1 MSVYQPWD
9 KLKACLVGRSYPPEF
24 YDGIKDPAV
33 REPMQRVAR
42 ETEEDYQKLIS
53 KLEEFDVEVV
63 RLDLSPNKEDYE
75 NHEGVVDIPPPMC
88 PRDFS
93 ASIGNKFYMPSK
105 NWGDPDTFNFE
116 QIYWDM
122 MNGDENAPWRDET
135 RKLREE
141 TLAKYIEDLLLPGR
155 PISMKESYDSIR
167 KRDDLRDYFLHL
179 MSGIDVKEAE
189 NLIKAAEMNT
199 IGTVGKFPA
208 HKKYYPWGSTREW
221 LTKNNIEI
229 AYDTYINTA
238 SCWRIGKDLYFNYV
252 NVLNKLNQ
260 ERVFQKWTNLF
271 PEFRVHGIDIP
282 GHGDGAM
289 CPVCPGLIIGL
300 SPHQFYKA
308 SFPGW
313 EIVQLENQSW
323 AKVQPFLK
331 LKEKNRG
338 RWWIEGEE
346 DNQELIDYVGT
357 WLNDWVT
364 YVEESVFDVNMLSI
378 DEHNIICNGYNK
390 EAFDAFERYGV
401 TPHIVNFRHRY
412 FWDGGLH
419 CITSD
424 LSREGTMND
433 YFPERS

>member
-24 YDGIKDPAV
+24 YDEIESPSI
-33 REPMQRVAR
+33 REPLQRVAR

-53 KLEEFDVEVV
+53 KLEEFDVEVI
-63 RLDLSPNKEDYE
+63 RLDLSDNIDDYKS
-75 NHEGVVDIPPPMC
+75 HEGVVNEPPPMC

-93 ASIGNKFYMPSK
+93 ASIGEKFYMPGP
-105 NWGDPDTFNFE
+105 NWGNNIDFNHL
-116 QIYWDM
+116 YWDM
-122 MNGDENAPWRDET
+122 MDGDPNAPWRDNV

-141 TLAKYIEDLLLPGR
+141 TLAQYLEDIVQPGR
-155 PISMKESYDSIR
+155 PMSLRESYDSFR
-167 KRDDLRDYFLHL
+167 KRDDMREYFLHL
-179 MSGIDVKEAE
+179 MQGIDREEVEK
-189 NLIKAAEMNT
+189 LIMAAEMNT
-199 IGTVGKFPA
+199 IGSITKFPSN
-208 HKKYYPWGSTREW
+208 KNFYPWKSTKQW
-221 LTKNNIEI
+221 LEKNNIEI
-229 AYDTYINTA
+229 VYDQYITTA
-238 SCWRIGKDLYFNYV
+238 SCWRIGRDLYFNYV
-252 NVLNKLNQ
+252 NILSKLNHKKIFKKW
-260 ERVFQKWTNLF
+260 ERLF
-271 PEFRVHGIDIP
+271 PEYRVHGIDIP

-300 SPHQFYKA
+300 RPHQFYKA
-308 SFPGW
+308 AFPGW
-313 EIVQLENQSW
+313 EIVQLEGESW
-323 AKVQPFLK
+323 SKVEPFLK

-338 RWWIEGEE
+338 RWWIPGEE
-346 DNQELIDYVGT
+346 ENDELINYVGT
-357 WLNDWVT
+357 WLDDWVT

-378 DEHNIICNGYNK
+378 DEKNIICNGYNK
-390 EAFDAFERYGV
+390 EAFDAFDRHGV